1 MITITEVLFLLGL
14 LLFIA
19 VILYG
24 LGTLRESHDRI
35 LERERKMQFYQKLAE
50 LELAKA
56 KEAWTQGDVQA
67 YELHRSS
74 FNSLVAQQKE
84 IETKGNQ

>member
-1 MITITEVLFLLGL
+1 MITLTEVLFLLGL

-19 VILYG
+19 IILYG
-24 LGTLRESHDRI
+24 LGSLRESHNRI

-74 FNSLVAQQKE
+74 YNSLVVQHRE
-84 IETKGNQ
+84 LETKG